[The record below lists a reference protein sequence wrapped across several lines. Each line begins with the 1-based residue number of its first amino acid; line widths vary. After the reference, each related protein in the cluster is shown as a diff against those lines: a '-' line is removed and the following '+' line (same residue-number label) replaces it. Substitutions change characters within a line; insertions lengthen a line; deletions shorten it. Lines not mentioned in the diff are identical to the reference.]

1 MAGEATD
8 KTGRF
13 GGAGDL
19 FTKAVKARGN
29 GMTNEAAAD
38 RAEFII
44 NPDGNV
50 DTVGPEKN
58 SAANEH
64 QIAKDGEKTQRGTGT
79 PNQADSFTLK
89 FADPANSGPGR
100 ARQGSSGSEVTRA

>member
-8 KTGRF
+8 KAGRF

-19 FTKAVKARGN
+19 FTKAVKARRN
-29 GMTNEAAAD
+29 GMANEATAD
-38 RAEFII
+38 GAEFII
-44 NPDGNV
+44 NPNGNV

-64 QIAKDGEKTQRGTGT
+64 QIAQYGKKPQRGTGT
-79 PNQADSFTLK
+79 PNQADSF
-89 FADPANSGPGR
+89 
-100 ARQGSSGSEVTRA
+100 